1 MTKPSNNC
9 SETCLAKIRSLEH
22 LASIL
27 NKLREKGTKIVLC
40 HGVFD
45 LVHPGH
51 IRHLAAARNE
61 GDILVVTITPDRFVN
76 KGPGRPV
83 FNEMLRAESLASLQ
97 TVDYVA
103 VNQWPTAVDTIRLLK
118 PDVYVKGS
126 DYRNPGDDLTGK
138 ITDEEAAVVSGGGR
152 IHFTDDITFSSSKLL
167 NNFLSVYPPETD
179 EYLREFRQNY
189 SAEQIIGM
197 LETLKDM
204 TVMVV
209 GEIILDEYVYG
220 DTLGKS
226 AKEPILALKYLSK
239 EINAGGTAA
248 IANHVSEFCK
258 EVRLV
263 TYLGAN
269 NSCEDFVRNSL
280 KDNVKPLF
288 ISKPDS
294 PTIVK
299 RRFVE
304 KYLVTKLLEVYE
316 MNDSLLSGESE
327 SRFLSILHSNLPDCD
342 AVIVADYGH
351 GLIGRPAIESL
362 CDKSRFLAL
371 NTQINAANHGFHT
384 ISRYPRAN
392 YVCVHEGEIRLDQR
406 RRSGDL
412 KPLVKSVSA
421 KMGNPSVMIT
431 RGKAGNMIFRPTEG
445 FYESPALAFDVVDR
459 VGAGDSV
466 LAVSSLCEAKRFP
479 GELTGFVSNL
489 VGAQSCRIVGNRSSI
504 EKIQTYKAIE
514 SLMKR

>member
-1 MTKPSNNC
+1 MTEPSNSC
-9 SETCLAKIRSLEH
+9 PETCLVKIRSLES
-22 LASIL
+22 LAL
-27 NKLREKGTKIVLC
+27 TLKKVRETGMKTVLC

-51 IRHLAAARNE
+51 IRHLSAAKKE

-83 FNEMLRAESLASLQ
+83 FKEMLRAESLASLQ
-97 TVDYVA
+97 VVDYVA

-126 DYRNPGDDLTGK
+126 DYRNHADDLTGK
-138 ITDEEAAVVSGGGR
+138 IRDEEAAVISVGGR

-167 NNFLSVYPPETD
+167 NSFLSVYPTETD
-179 EYLREFRQNY
+179 EYLRDFRQKY
-189 SAEQIIGM
+189 SADMIIGQ
-197 LETLKDM
+197 LETFKDM

-209 GEIILDEYVYG
+209 GEIILDEYIYG

-226 AKEPILALKYLSK
+226 AKEPILALKYLSQ

-248 IANHVSEFCK
+248 IANHLSEFCR

-263 TYLGAN
+263 TYLGVDN
-269 NSCEDFVRNSL
+269 PHEEFVRISL
-280 KDNVKPLF
+280 KKNVKPLF
-288 ISKPDS
+288 IYKPDS

-304 KYLVTKLLEVYE
+304 KYLVSKLLEVYE
-316 MNDSLLSGESE
+316 MNDTLLSGESE
-327 SRFLSILHSNLPDCD
+327 HQFLQILRSNLPDCD
-342 AVIVADYGH
+342 TVITADYGH
-351 GLIGRPAIESL
+351 GLIGRPAIQCL
-362 CDKSRFLAL
+362 CDSSRFLAL

-384 ISRYPRAN
+384 ISRYPKAN

-406 RRSGDL
+406 RRSGSL
-412 KPLVKSVSA
+412 EPLVEHLSERMSNA
-421 KMGNPSVMIT
+421 SVMVT
-431 RGKAGNMIFRPTEG
+431 RGKTGTLLYRPGHG
-445 FYESPALAFDVVDR
+445 FCQSPALALNVVDR

-466 LAVSSLCEAKRFP
+466 LAISSLCESKDFST
-479 GELTGFVSNL
+479 EVTGFVSNL
-489 VGAQSCRIVGNRSSI
+489 VGAQACSIVGNRTSI
-504 EKIQTYKAIE
+504 DRVQIYKAVEAI
-514 SLMKR
+514 LK